1 MYNNTRSRVR
11 VNNTYSDE
19 FGVKVGVHQGSVL
32 SPLLFV
38 IVLEA
43 LSCEFRTGTPWE
55 LLYADDLVIS
65 AETEEGLK
73 MKLNKWKTEMEAK
86 GLRVNMGKT
95 KIMVSGVNLQTLKD
109 SGEYP
114 CSVCRKG
121 VGSNSIYCA
130 GCSHWVHKKCSG
142 VTVSLKS
149 NPDYRCSRC
158 KGTARPID
166 GRPHNEWL
174 LMQDKKLDVVDS
186 FCYLGDTIGAGG
198 GCDLSVITRIRS
210 AWGKFRE
217 LLPILTSRALSYI
230 TREQIYSTYIRTV
243 LLYASECWAP
253 NVNDLLKLQRN
264 DRAMIRWTCNVRLKD
279 HISSD
284 SLLRKLGIN
293 NIQTLLRYNR
303 LRWFGHVVR
312 NDGCINSIT
321 EFEVGGQRG
330 RGRPKKTWKY
340 TINNDLRHWKL
351 SRADPANRMEWRKK
365 LRTNIGAV
373 RPTLS
378 GTDTL
383 NE

>member
-1 MYNNTRSRVR
+1 MRKLGIEEWIVRFVQAMYNNTRSRVR

-43 LSCEFRTGTPWE
+43 LSREFRTGAPWE

-109 SGEYP
+109 S

-142 VTVSLKS
+142 VIGSLKS

-166 GRPHNEWL
+166 GRPHNELL

-186 FCYLGDTIGAGG
+186 FCYLGYGR
-198 GCDLSVITRIRS
+198 C
-210 AWGKFRE
+210 WGWLRFECYYKNSICMGQVPGT
-217 LLPILTSRALSYI
+217 LANINLTCPFI
-230 TREQIYSTYIRTV
+230 HHT
-243 LLYASECWAP
+243 WA
-253 NVNDLLKLQRN
+253 
-264 DRAMIRWTCNVRLKD
+264 
-279 HISSD
+279 
-284 SLLRKLGIN
+284 
-293 NIQTLLRYNR
+293 NIQ
-303 LRWFGHVVR
+303 HVYPHCLVV
-312 NDGCINSIT
+312 C
-321 EFEVGGQRG
+321 Q
-330 RGRPKKTWKY
+330 
-340 TINNDLRHWKL
+340 
-351 SRADPANRMEWRKK
+351 
-365 LRTNIGAV
+365 
-373 RPTLS
+373 
-378 GTDTL
+378 
-383 NE
+383 

>member
-1 MYNNTRSRVR
+1 MNLESKLEFTRVR
-11 VNNTYSDE
+11 Y
-19 FGVKVGVHQGSVL
+19 L
-32 SPLLFV
+32 
-38 IVLEA
+38 A
-43 LSCEFRTGTPWE
+43 LSYSSLYSKLSREFRTGTPWE

-86 GLRVNMGKT
+86 CLRVNMGKT
-95 KIMVSGVNLQTLKD
+95 KIMVSGVNLQTLKG

-142 VTVSLKS
+142 VIGSLKS
-149 NPDYRCSRC
+149 IPDYRCSRC
-158 KGTARPID
+158 KGTARPIE

-186 FCYLGDTIGAGG
+186 FCYLGDTIG
-198 GCDLSVITRIRS
+198 DLSVITRIRS

-217 LLPILTSRALSYI
+217 LLPILTARALSYI
-230 TREQIYSTYIRTV
+230 TRAQIYSTYIRTV

-264 DRAMIRWTCNVRLKD
+264 DQAMIRWTCNVRLKD

-284 SLLRKLGIN
+284 PLLRKLGIN
-293 NIQTLLRYNR
+293 NIQIYYDTIDY
-303 LRWFGHVVR
+303 
-312 NDGCINSIT
+312 
-321 EFEVGGQRG
+321 VGVGM
-330 RGRPKKTWKY
+330 
-340 TINNDLRHWKL
+340 L
-351 SRADPANRMEWRKK
+351 
-365 LRTNIGAV
+365 
-373 RPTLS
+373 
-378 GTDTL
+378 
-383 NE
+383 

>member
-1 MYNNTRSRVR
+1 MGHAKTWHRGIDCAIRAGYVQQHQKQS

-38 IVLEA
+38 IVLKA

-142 VTVSLKS
+142 VTGSLKS

-158 KGTARPID
+158 KGSARPID

-198 GCDLSVITRIRS
+198 WLRFECYYKNSICMGQVPGTLVNIN
-210 AWGKFRE
+210 
-217 LLPILTSRALSYI
+217 LTCPFI
-230 TREQIYSTYIRTV
+230 HHM
-243 LLYASECWAP
+243 WA
-253 NVNDLLKLQRN
+253 
-264 DRAMIRWTCNVRLKD
+264 
-279 HISSD
+279 
-284 SLLRKLGIN
+284 
-293 NIQTLLRYNR
+293 NIQ
-303 LRWFGHVVR
+303 HVYPHCLVV
-312 NDGCINSIT
+312 C
-321 EFEVGGQRG
+321 Q
-330 RGRPKKTWKY
+330 
-340 TINNDLRHWKL
+340 
-351 SRADPANRMEWRKK
+351 
-365 LRTNIGAV
+365 
-373 RPTLS
+373 
-378 GTDTL
+378 
-383 NE
+383 

>member
-1 MYNNTRSRVR
+1 ML
-11 VNNTYSDE
+11 
-19 FGVKVGVHQGSVL
+19 GVVAIECYYK
-32 SPLLFV
+32 
-38 IVLEA
+38 
-43 LSCEFRTGTPWE
+43 
-55 LLYADDLVIS
+55 
-65 AETEEGLK
+65 
-73 MKLNKWKTEMEAK
+73 
-86 GLRVNMGKT
+86 
-95 KIMVSGVNLQTLKD
+95 
-109 SGEYP
+109 
-114 CSVCRKG
+114 
-121 VGSNSIYCA
+121 NSICM
-130 GCSHWVHKKCSG
+130 GQV
-142 VTVSLKS
+142 
-149 NPDYRCSRC
+149 P
-158 KGTARPID
+158 GTLANINLTCPFIHHTWANIQHVY
-166 GRPHNEWL
+166 PH
-174 LMQDKKLDVVDS
+174 
-186 FCYLGDTIGAGG
+186 
-198 GCDLSVITRIRS
+198 
-210 AWGKFRE
+210 
-217 LLPILTSRALSYI
+217 
-230 TREQIYSTYIRTV
+230 

-253 NVNDLLKLQRN
+253 NVNDLLKLQCN

-321 EFEVGGQRG
+321 EFEVVGQRG
-330 RGRPKKTWKY
+330 RGRPKKTWKD